1 MINLTIVFIFVGI
14 VLFICNLLIL
24 FLHPKLNIKDSSL
37 NKILIVFTVSIFID
51 WIIVIILSN
60 LI

>member
-24 FLHPKLNIKDSSL
+24 FLRPKLNIKDSSL